1 MMAKPRLVVGMSG
14 ASGPQLGVRLL
25 EALREAATH
34 EIHLVVTPG
43 AALTIKHEMPGRTL
57 ASIKALADVIHDD
70 RDLAAPIASGSF
82 LHEGMIVIPASMK
95 TCGNLAAC
103 NAGNLLVRAADV
115 TIKERRTLILVPRET
130 PLHLGHLRI
139 LTSLAEMG
147 ALIIPP
153 AIAFYHH
160 PKTLEDAIDQLVGKC
175 LDSLHVPHALFRRWG
190 S

>member
-1 MMAKPRLVVGMSG
+1 M
-14 ASGPQLGVRLL
+14 
-25 EALREAATH
+25 
-34 EIHLVVTPG
+34 
-43 AALTIKHEMPGRTL
+43 
-57 ASIKALADVIHDD
+57 
-70 RDLAAPIASGSF
+70 
-82 LHEGMIVIPASMK
+82 GMIIIPASMK

-115 TIKERRTLILVPRET
+115 TLKERRTLIVVPRET

-147 ALIIPP
+147 AIIIPP

-175 LDSLHVPHALFRRWG
+175 LDALRIPHALFRRWG